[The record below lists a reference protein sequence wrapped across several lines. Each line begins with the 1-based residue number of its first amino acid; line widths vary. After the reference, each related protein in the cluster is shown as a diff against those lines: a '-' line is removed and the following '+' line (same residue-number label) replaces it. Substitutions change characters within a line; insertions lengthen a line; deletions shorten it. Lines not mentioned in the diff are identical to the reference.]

1 MSRRLTLA
9 AMVAAAA
16 VALVAVVG
24 AQAPD
29 RTGPDRTTPPVPGPP
44 PALKVPAIQ
53 KRTLPNGVP
62 VWIMEA
68 HEVPLVQV
76 NLVVLAGSADD
87 PAGKYG
93 IANLASTMLDEGAGS
108 RSSIEIA
115 DTIDGLGATLAV
127 ASGIDSS
134 GVRLNVPV
142 GKLTAALPVM
152 TDVALRPTFPAPDLE
167 RVREERLTSL
177 LQTRDE
183 AASLAAL
190 AFSRAVFGPT
200 HRYGTGTMGTPATV
214 KAFTRDDL
222 VAFHKAHYVP
232 GKATLLVIGDVTP
245 DSVLPLL
252 QQHFGSWTGKG
263 APRASL
269 PSPPQVPRRRVIV
282 VDKPGAPQSQ
292 VRMGWVGVPRSTPD
306 YFALEMMNTMLG
318 GAFSSRLNANLREE
332 HGYTYGAYSAFDMR
346 RVAGYFSAQAGV
358 QTDKTAEAVKEFFN
372 EFARITSFEAD
383 EFARVKNN
391 IALGYPAEFE
401 TATQLS
407 RKLEDVLVHR
417 LGDDYFDR
425 YVGRVQAMTGEQ
437 VQKAALRHLDAARFV
452 VVVVGD
458 RAKIEPGLAAL
469 KLAPSVETMTVDDV
483 LGGS

>member
-1 MSRRLTLA
+1 MTRHLRLGALLLSLGL
-9 AMVAAAA
+9 AAA
-16 VALVAVVG
+16 VVNG

-29 RTGPDRTTPPVPGPP
+29 RTAPDRTTPPVPGPP

-53 KRTLPNGVP
+53 KRTLTNGVP
-62 VWIMEA
+62 VWIMES

-87 PAGKYG
+87 PAGQFG
-93 IANLASTMLDEGAGS
+93 LANLTATMLDEGAGS

-115 DTIDGLGATLAV
+115 DTIDGLGATLAA
-127 ASGIDSS
+127 ASAVDSS

-152 TDVALRPTFPAPDLE
+152 ADVALRPRFPPADLE
-167 RVREERLTSL
+167 RVRQERLTSL
-177 LQTRDE
+177 LQARDE

-200 HRYGTGTMGTPATV
+200 HRYGTGTMGTAANV
-214 KAFTRDDL
+214 KAFTREDL
-222 VAFHKAHYVP
+222 VAFHSTRYVP
-232 GKATLLVIGDVTP
+232 ARAAFLVVGDVKPET
-245 DSVLPLL
+245 LMPLL
-252 QQHFGSWTGKG
+252 QQHFGTWAGKG

-269 PSPPQVPRRRVIV
+269 PVPPQVAKRRVVI

-292 VRMGWVGVPRSTPD
+292 IRIGWVGVPRSTADFFP
-306 YFALEMMNTMLG
+306 LEVMNTMLG
-318 GAFSSRLNANLREE
+318 GSFTSRLNANLREE
-332 HGYTYGAYSAFDMR
+332 HGYSYGAYSAFDMR

-372 EFARITSFEAD
+372 EFAHITTFESA
-383 EFARVKNN
+383 ELTRTKNN

-401 TATQLS
+401 TSTQLS

-417 LGDDYFDR
+417 LADDYFDR
-425 YVGRVQAMTGEQ
+425 YIGRVQAVTGEQ
-437 VQKAALRHLDAARFV
+437 VQKAALRHLDASRFV

-458 RAKIEPGLAAL
+458 KAKIEAGLAAL
-469 KLAPSVETMTVDDV
+469 RLAPAIETMSVDQV
-483 LGGS
+483 MGGR